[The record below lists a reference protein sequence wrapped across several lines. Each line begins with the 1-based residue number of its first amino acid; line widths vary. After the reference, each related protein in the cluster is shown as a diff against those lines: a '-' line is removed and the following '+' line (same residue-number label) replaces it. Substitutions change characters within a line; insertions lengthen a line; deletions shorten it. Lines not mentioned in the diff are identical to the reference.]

1 MYTMINENQ
10 KGFLFKKGKLQ
21 KLLSAGSY
29 HTSRTAKIE
38 LQSIEDELFS
48 ESCTLDTLLQ
58 LEDIKAATTVIDVKD
73 EQLALHYVN
82 GLFAGC
88 LGPAKHAFWNT
99 TQTHTFTI
107 IDCKEPFVEETLPKY
122 LFSMIPARFFQCL
135 EVEEYEKALVY
146 YDNQLTKVLDGGIY
160 YFWNTKTKIK
170 VDRIDMRMKQFEM
183 NGQEI
188 LTKDKVTLRINM
200 ICRYRILDGIKIA
213 TEIDQYEQQ
222 LYTMIQLALREHI
235 GKHTVD
241 ELLANKDAITDDVF
255 SQLQKK
261 GTEIYVDILEASIK
275 DIILPGEMRDIMNTV
290 LIAEKRAQAN
300 VIKRR
305 EEVASTRSLLNTAK
319 LMEENKTLYR
329 LKELEF
335 LESICE
341 HVDSITLNGSTD
353 ILSQL
358 SLMTQRKEEC

>member
-10 KGFLFKKGKLQ
+10 KGLFFKNGKLQ

-29 HTSRTAKIE
+29 HTTRNTRIE
-38 LQSIEDELFS
+38 ILSIEEELFS
-48 ESCTLDTLLQ
+48 ETCTLENLLMI
-58 LEDIKAATTVIDVKD
+58 EKIKADTTLIEVQD

-88 LGPAKHAFWNT
+88 LGPGKHAFWKT
-99 TQTHTFTI
+99 LQTHTFTM
-107 IDCKEPFVEETLPKY
+107 IDLNDPYVGEALPKY
-122 LFSMIPARFFQCL
+122 IFSKIPARFYQCV
-135 EVEEYEKALVY
+135 EVAEYEKALVY
-146 YDNQLTKVLDGGIY
+146 YDNQLTKVLDAGIY
-160 YFWNTKTKIK
+160 FFWNTKIQIK
-170 VDRIDMRMKQFEM
+170 VNHIDLRMKQLDLY
-183 NGQEI
+183 GQDI
-188 LTKDKVTLRINM
+188 LSKDKVVLRINM
-200 ICRYRILDGIKIA
+200 ICRYRIIDGIRIA
-213 TEIDQYEQQ
+213 TEIENYEQQ

-235 GKHTVD
+235 GRHTVD
-241 ELLANKDAITDDVF
+241 ELLAHKEDIGDDVF
-255 SQLQKK
+255 TQLKTK
-261 GTEIYVDILEASIK
+261 GNEIYVEILEASIK
-275 DIILPGEMRDIMNTV
+275 DIILPGEMREIMNTV

-329 LKELEF
+329 LKELEY

-341 HVDSITLNGSTD
+341 HVGSITLNGSTD

-358 SLMTQRKEEC
+358 STIMKQKEES